1 MTTDAKPQPQG
12 TLDRLCVH
20 TITTKPWNL
29 DQAAE
34 AYAAAGVKG
43 ITVWRDALAG
53 HDPAQAGARL
63 RGLGLEVVSLCRG
76 GFFPH
81 RDAAGRGKA
90 VDDNRRAIDEAAA
103 LGAPI
108 VVLVCGAVPG
118 QPLSVSRDQIRA
130 GIEAVLPHAA
140 ANNVRLAIEPLHPMY
155 ADDRSAV
162 NTMGQANDMA
172 EAIGSDQVGVAAD
185 VYHLWWDPDLRE
197 QLLRCG
203 RAGRLFAFHVC
214 DWKTPTEDLLFDRGL
229 PGEGCIDIRQI
240 RGWVEEAGFKG
251 FCEVEIFS
259 KKHWAS
265 DQGQFLERIIR
276 SFREH
281 V

>member
-1 MTTDAKPQPQG
+1 MTADAKPQPL
-12 TLDRLCVH
+12 TSLDRLCVH

-34 AYAAAGVKG
+34 AYARAGVKG

-53 HDPAQAGARL
+53 HDAAQAGARL
-63 RGLGLEVVSLCRG
+63 RGLGLEIVSLCRG

-81 RDAAGRGKA
+81 KDAGGRAKA
-90 VDDNRRAIDEAAA
+90 LDDNRKAIDDAAA

-118 QPLSVSRDQIRA
+118 QPLAVSRDQIRA
-130 GIEAVLPHAA
+130 GIEAVLPHAQ
-140 ANNVRLAIEPLHPMY
+140 ANKVRLAIEPLHPMY

-172 EAIGSDQVGVAAD
+172 EAIGSDHVGVAAD
-185 VYHLWWDPDLRE
+185 VYHLWWDPDLR
-197 QLLRCG
+197 QQILRCG
-203 RAGRLFAFHVC
+203 RAGRLYAFHVC
-214 DWKTPTEDLLFDRGL
+214 DWKTPTEDLLLDRGL

-259 KKHWAS
+259 KKHWAG
-265 DQGQFLERIIR
+265 DQGQFLERITR
-276 SFREH
+276 SFLDH